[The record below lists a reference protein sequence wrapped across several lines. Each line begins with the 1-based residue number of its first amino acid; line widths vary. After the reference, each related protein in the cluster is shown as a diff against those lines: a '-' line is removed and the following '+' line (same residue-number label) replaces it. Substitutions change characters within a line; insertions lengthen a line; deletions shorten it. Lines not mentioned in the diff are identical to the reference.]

1 MVMQVSTKNKN
12 KYLSLGNNNIPMAQ
26 LQTRR
31 ETD

>member
-1 MVMQVSTKNKN
+1 MVMQVSTKN